1 MFMQV
6 LDNVSSVLNCKGR
19 TMEENTNDSEG
30 SEEIKIFNELTSEID
45 DIISL

>member
-6 LDNVSSVLNCKGR
+6 LDNMSSVLNCKGR
-19 TMEENTNDSEG
+19 TMENTNDSEG
-30 SEEIKIFNELTSEID
+30 SEEAKIFNELTSEID